1 MGGGPFAGG
10 GLCDSLTGSAHDVA
24 FSDEHIA
31 LYLHHDGFLQR
42 EWPRLFAKL
51 RAAMG
56 QQPGVAHDPA
66 VPLDVRC
73 AEYHSYAEGGGL
85 LAPGHRDEG
94 STLTMSVLLSEGFG
108 GGEFVTWSGARP
120 VAHTLRRGDAVLFHS
135 CRAHNVAQVTSGL
148 RHSLVIE
155 LWAKAA
161 NVRDREA

>member
-1 MGGGPFAGG
+1 MLVLAQLLDAEDCAHCHRAALQCGARLARVGGGPFAGG

-66 VPLDVRC
+66 VPRFRSQFC
-73 AEYHSYAEGGGL
+73 IENSYH
-85 LAPGHRDEG
+85 
-94 STLTMSVLLSEGFG
+94 
-108 GGEFVTWSGARP
+108 
-120 VAHTLRRGDAVLFHS
+120 
-135 CRAHNVAQVTSGL
+135 
-148 RHSLVIE
+148 IE
-155 LWAKAA
+155 I
-161 NVRDREA
+161 R